1 MATFTDTKKV
11 AEGDVALTLR
21 NVLSEVR
28 RQNEEC
34 IALVAFRV
42 EKLGTP
48 EARVVLTFDDEACA
62 HTSPPET

>member
-1 MATFTDTKKV
+1 MATFPVTKKV

-21 NVLSEVR
+21 SVMSEVR

-48 EARVVLTFDDEACA
+48 DARVVMTFDDEACA
-62 HTSPPET
+62 KKSAPEA